1 MEGTD
6 EGAHV
11 RQKHRGYAAL
21 ARSFDQPDRPGRAF
35 RLHVTLV
42 FTFPP
47 SAARQQRQVLQR
59 HERAFAHEPD
69 AWRYGLS
76 WTTLDAALALPEGRP
91 FADCRTILD
100 RRAIRERERAL
111 AERIADAYTG
121 W

>member
-1 MEGTD
+1 
-6 EGAHV
+6 V
-11 RQKHRGYAAL
+11 RQKHRGYAGL
-21 ARSFDQPDRPGRAF
+21 ARSLDQPGQPYRRL

-47 SAARQQRQVLQR
+47 SAAKQQRQVLQR
-59 HERAFAHEPD
+59 HERAFAQEPD

-76 WTTLDAALALPEGRP
+76 WTTLDAALGRSEGRS
-91 FADCRTILD
+91 FGDRCIDLD
-100 RRAIRERERAL
+100 RQQIRERERAL